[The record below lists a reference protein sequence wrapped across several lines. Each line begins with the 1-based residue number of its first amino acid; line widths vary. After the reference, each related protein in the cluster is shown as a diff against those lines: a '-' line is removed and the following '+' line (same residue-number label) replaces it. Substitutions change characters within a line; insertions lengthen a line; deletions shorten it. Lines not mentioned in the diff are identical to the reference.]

1 MIGNLSTSLTKPRL
15 PTLAQIE
22 RRRHELLTQAGLHS
36 QHQTSPASPDPAPP
50 PTRALPTPEPLP
62 ASAPL
67 RPSAELKLG
76 EAGLCGPSVNPA
88 PFPPEPQPEPQPPLG
103 ACPER
108 SRMGQEPAPAPQ
120 QSRLSRLAV
129 GQTVFDRYA
138 LYGLAG
144 QAVRSLAPHTEAQ
157 PEAILLQLLAAFGN
171 VIGAGPHCMVGATR
185 HTLNLFVVLVGESSK
200 ARKGTS
206 WNQISQLFAQV
217 DRAWTENRVT
227 SARFTARGLIGILG
241 REQAGDRRLL
251 VLAEE
256 LASVL
261 HTMGRSRS
269 QLSPLLRCAWDSGAL
284 RMLDRDRLLQASGG
298 HLSLIGH
305 ITQRELAESLHRT
318 EAHNGFANRCLWAC
332 VQRSRCLPDG
342 GNLGAEELSAIA
354 REFRRAV
361 EWAQGHSE
369 ILFRRDQAASE
380 LWNSYYATLSQNRPG
395 LHSTATGR
403 AEAQVLRLSAIY
415 AALDCSPIIQLPHL
429 QAALALWDYCSAS
442 AASLFGTCVGDS
454 IADRIREALQASPDG
469 LSREQ
474 IRNLFHGHV
483 SSGSIGQALERLSSL
498 ELVTSRYVSGRGRR
512 TILWSAVDRQDEEL
526 TKEETAEAE
535 ESSEEPT

>member
-1 MIGNLSTSLTKPRL
+1 MSLTKPKL
-15 PTLAQIE
+15 PTLADIE
-22 RRRHELLTQAGLHS
+22 RRRHELLTLAGLHS
-36 QHQTSPASPDPAPP
+36 QRKTSPASPTPASQ
-50 PTRALPTPEPLP
+50 PTAAPPTPEPLL
-62 ASAPL
+62 ASALL
-67 RPSAELKLG
+67 RPFAEVQPD
-76 EAGLCGPSVNPA
+76 EAGGLAVNPA
-88 PFPPEPQPEPQPPLG
+88 PLPPEPQPEPHPPLR

-108 SRMGQEPAPAPQ
+108 SRMGQQPAPAPK
-120 QSRLSRLAV
+120 LSL
-129 GQTVFDRYA
+129 QDVFDRYA

-171 VIGAGPHCMVGATR
+171 VIGPGPHCMVGATR

-206 WNQISQLFAQV
+206 WNQISQLFAEV
-217 DRAWTENRVT
+217 DRNWTENRVT
-227 SARFTARGLIGILG
+227 SARLTARGLVGIFG
-241 REQAGDRRLL
+241 QPGDRRLL
-251 VLAEE
+251 LLAEE

-269 QLSPLLRCAWDSGAL
+269 QLSPLLRCAWDNATL

-305 ITQRELAESLHRT
+305 ITQRELADSLHRT

-332 VQRSRCLPDG
+332 VRRSRCLPDG

-369 ILFRRDQAASE
+369 ILFRRDEAASK
-380 LWNSYYATLSQNRPG
+380 LWNSYYATLSQDRPG

-403 AEAQVLRLSAIY
+403 AEAQVLRLSALY

-429 QAALALWDYCSAS
+429 QGALALWDYCSAS

-454 IADRIREALQASPDG
+454 IADRIHEALQASPDG
-469 LSREQ
+469 LSREH
-474 IRNLFHGHV
+474 IRNLFRGNV
-483 SSGSIGQALERLSSL
+483 SSGSINQAFERLSSL
-498 ELVTSRYVSGRGRR
+498 GLVTSRYVIGRGRP
-512 TILWSAVDRQDEEL
+512 TTLWSTVDYQYEEL
-526 TKEETAEAE
+526 MEEETAEPKESPE
-535 ESSEEPT
+535 ET

>member
-1 MIGNLSTSLTKPRL
+1 MMIGNLSTSLTKPKL
-15 PTLAQIE
+15 PTLADIE
-22 RRRHELLTQAGLHS
+22 RRRHELLTLAGLHS
-36 QHQTSPASPDPAPP
+36 QRKTSPASPAPASQ
-50 PTRALPTPEPLP
+50 PTAAPPTPEPLL
-62 ASAPL
+62 ASALL
-67 RPSAELKLG
+67 RPFAEVQPD
-76 EAGLCGPSVNPA
+76 EAGGLAVNPA
-88 PFPPEPQPEPQPPLG
+88 PLPPEPQPEPQPNL
-103 ACPER
+103 A
-108 SRMGQEPAPAPQ
+108 QEPAPAPKL
-120 QSRLSRLAV
+120 SRLSRLAV
-129 GQTVFDRYA
+129 GQDVFDRYA

-171 VIGAGPHCMVGATR
+171 VIGPGPHCMVGATR

-217 DRAWTENRVT
+217 DRTWTENRVT
-227 SARFTARGLIGILG
+227 SARLTARGLVGIFG
-241 REQAGDRRLL
+241 QAGDRRLL

-284 RMLDRDRLLQASGG
+284 RILDRDRLLQASGG

-361 EWAQGHSE
+361 EWAQGQTE
-369 ILFRRDQAASE
+369 ILFRRDPAASK
-380 LWNSYYATLSQNRPG
+380 LWNSYYATLSQDRPG

-403 AEAQVLRLSAIY
+403 AEAQVLRLSALY

-474 IRNLFHGHV
+474 IRNLFHGNV
-483 SSGSIGQALERLSSL
+483 SSGSIDQALERLSSL
-498 ELVTSRYVSGRGRR
+498 ELVTSRYVIGRGRP
-512 TILWSAVDRQDEEL
+512 TTLWSAVDYQYEEL
-526 TKEETAEAE
+526 MEEETAEPKESPE
-535 ESSEEPT
+535 ET